1 MHRPVGPTTNPSQA
15 MRGAHQNYGP
25 WDRWR
30 TAGGCLVSPHGDRVG
45 PGLPA
50 RWLCRHMR
58 MFER

>member
-1 MHRPVGPTTNPSQA
+1 MHRPVGPMTNPSQA
-15 MRGAHQNYGP
+15 MRGAHRNHGP

-30 TAGGCLVSPHGDRVG
+30 TAGGGLVSTGTDQVLAG
-45 PGLPA
+45 